1 MLYEPKKGSRSIVNL
16 FLSYPIKIT
25 QKKKNKLIILTR
37 QVDHYARSFIKHEFM
52 HVVLSNIK
60 YCT

>member
-25 QKKKNKLIILTR
+25 QKKKK
-37 QVDHYARSFIKHEFM
+37 QVDN
-52 HVVLSNIK
+52 SNK
-60 YCT
+60 TS

>member
-25 QKKKNKLIILTR
+25 QKKK
-37 QVDHYARSFIKHEFM
+37 QVDN
-52 HVVLSNIK
+52 SNK
-60 YCT
+60 TS